1 MSASLPPHHRPDGR
15 FRSPWPEARDDGAI
29 RKRLPRVVW
38 EWLTTS
44 QPPDPEPEDLPVEEP
59 EIASP
64 GAVEGELRVTWVGH
78 ATHLIQLPGVN
89 VVTDPMWSRRASPIP
104 STGTARF
111 VPAIPDIDS
120 LPPIHAVL
128 LSHDHFDHLDR
139 PSVVRLHQRFG
150 DALPWFVPLG
160 YRDWFARLGIEEVVE
175 LDWWEDAPIPGS
187 GYRVVALPAR
197 HWTRRTPWGTNT
209 RLWCSWAVLP
219 AGGARGGSEG
229 DPSVSLD
236 GQRRLRAGGPE
247 ASKGSGAD
255 AGRTKA
261 RGADGGGDFRVYFG
275 GDSAYASVFGE
286 IGRRL
291 GPFDAS
297 ILPIGAYEPRWFM
310 KASHMTPEEAVQ
322 AYEDL
327 GGEGAF
333 LPSHWGTFRLTF
345 EDPLE
350 PPERLRAEWA
360 SRGLDRDRLHVT
372 RHGETVRL
380 SGNGRR

>member
-1 MSASLPPHHRPDGR
+1 MSESLPPHHRPDGR
-15 FRSPWPEARDDGAI
+15 FRSPWPEARDDGAV
-29 RKRLPRVVW
+29 RRRFHRVVW

-44 QPPDPEPEDLPVEEP
+44 HPPDPEDDDLPTADP

-64 GAVEGELRVTWVGH
+64 IPDDGELRITWVGH
-78 ATHLIQLPGVN
+78 ATHLIQLPGLN
-89 VVTDPMWSRRASPIP
+89 LVTDPMWSRRASPIP

-120 LPPIHAVL
+120 LPPVHAVL

-139 PSVVRLHQRFG
+139 PSVVRLRRRFG
-150 DALPWFVPLG
+150 DALRWFVPLG

-209 RLWCSWAVLP
+209 RLWASWAVVP
-219 AGGARGGSEG
+219 AGEAGAGPKG
-229 DPSVSLD
+229 DVSVSSD
-236 GQRRLRAGGPE
+236 GGAARSGGRVGDSKSADTDAGG
-247 ASKGSGAD
+247 G
-255 AGRTKA
+255 
-261 RGADGGGDFRVYFG
+261 FRVYFG
-275 GDSAYASVFGE
+275 GDSAYTSAFGE

-310 KASHMTPEEAVQ
+310 KISHMNPEEAVQ

-327 GGEGAF
+327 GGKGAF

-360 SRGLDRDRLHVT
+360 SRGLDPDRLHVT
-372 RHGETVRL
+372 RHGETVKL
-380 SGNGRR
+380 DPA

>member
-1 MSASLPPHHRPDGR
+1 MPASLPPHHRSDGR
-15 FRSPWPEARDDGAI
+15 FRCPWPEARDDHAV
-29 RKRLPRVVW
+29 RSRFHRVVW

-44 QPPDPEPEDLPVEEP
+44 HPPDPDPEDLPAAEP

-64 GAVEGELRVTWVGH
+64 TPDAGELRITWVGH
-78 ATHLIQLPGVN
+78 ATHLIQLPGLN

-104 STGTARF
+104 SAGTPRF
-111 VPAIPDIDS
+111 VPAVPDIAR
-120 LPPIHAVL
+120 LPPVHAVL

-139 PSVVRLHQRFG
+139 PTVVRFRQRFG
-150 DALPWFVPLG
+150 DELRWFVPLG
-160 YRDWFARLGIEEVVE
+160 YRDWFARLGIGHVVE

-187 GYRVVALPAR
+187 EYRVVALPAR

-209 RLWCSWAVLP
+209 RLWCSWAIVP
-219 AGGARGGSEG
+219 AGCPPA
-229 DPSVSLD
+229 
-236 GQRRLRAGGPE
+236 GPE
-247 ASKGSGAD
+247 GNPLAPSDGEASCSGREASVAEGVD
-255 AGRTKA
+255 ASPRRA
-261 RGADGGGDFRVYFG
+261 FRVYFG
-275 GDSAYASVFGE
+275 GDSAYASIFGE

-310 KASHMTPEEAVQ
+310 KISHMNPEEAVQ

-327 GGEGAF
+327 GGKGAF

-360 SRGLDRDRLHVT
+360 SRGLDPDRLHVA

-380 SGNGRR
+380 GGNGMR